1 MNRLGILLT
10 LLLWIF
16 VEFYCFKAISLM
28 VANWSKTKK
37 NIAWFI
43 YIVASILLVLI
54 FLNSTWLKYE
64 FTGNMRLF
72 TSTALMAITVGKLV
86 TALFMLLGDLFIGGR
101 WIYSKCIPKRKN
113 NKNENDVTCENPVE
127 LREKGHITRS
137 GFLGRV
143 GIATGVVLFGNLVIG
158 VSNRYNYKVRRLKVK
173 MNNLPAAFKG
183 LKIAQLSDIHSGSF
197 DNKQAVLDGVEMLMA
212 EQPDVIFFTG
222 DLVNNIAPEI
232 EPYKDVFNQLS
243 APFGVYSILGNH
255 DYGDYFK
262 WENEADKV
270 QNLKDLIAHQKDMGW
285 DVLLNEHRVIEK
297 DGEKIA
303 ILGVENWGA
312 NLRFPRYGDIPK
324 AMEGLDPNIKCQI
337 LLSHD
342 PSHWDAQIND
352 QYKNIGLTL
361 SGHTHGMQFG
371 LDLPFLKW
379 SPSQWVY
386 KQWAGLY
393 SNDSNQHIYV
403 NRGYGFLGYQGRV
416 GILPEITIIE
426 LE

>member
-1 MNRLGILLT
+1 MNRLGIPLT

-16 VEFYCFKAISLM
+16 VEFYFFKAMSLM

-37 NIAWFI
+37 KIAWSI
-43 YIVASILLVLI
+43 YIVASVILVFI

-72 TSTALMAITVGKLV
+72 TATALMAITVGKLV
-86 TALFMLLGDLFIGGR
+86 TALFMFLGDIFIGGR

-113 NKNENDVTCENPVE
+113 KKVGNDVTCENLVE
-127 LREKGHITRS
+127 LREKGHITRF
-137 GFLGRV
+137 GFLARV
-143 GIATGVVLFGNLVIG
+143 GIVTGVVLFGNLVIG

-173 MNNLPAAFKG
+173 MNNLPVAFKG

-232 EPYKDVFNQLS
+232 EPYKDVFNRLS

-270 QNLKDLIAHQKDMGW
+270 QNLQDLIAHQKDMGW
-285 DVLLNEHRVIEK
+285 EVLLNEHRVIEK

-324 AMEGLDPNIKCQI
+324 AMEGLDPNINCRI

-342 PSHWDAQIND
+342 PSHWDAQINN

-393 SNDSNQHIYV
+393 SNDINQHVYV